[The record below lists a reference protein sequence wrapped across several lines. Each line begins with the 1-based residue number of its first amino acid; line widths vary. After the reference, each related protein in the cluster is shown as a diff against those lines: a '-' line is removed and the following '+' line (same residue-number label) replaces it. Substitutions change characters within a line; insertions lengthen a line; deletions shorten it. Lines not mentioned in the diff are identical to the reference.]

1 MTIRA
6 NDPSLRSW
14 VDVPADSDFPIQNL
28 PFGITRRK
36 QDAAPVVVV
45 AIGNQVADLQV
56 LAEHGF
62 FDDLSIPREVFSQPV
77 LNDLIA
83 LGKAKTI
90 ALRNRMSQILD
101 SDFDEWD
108 ASELAGFFLCPQCHC
123 G

>member
-28 PFGITRRK
+28 PFGIALRK

-45 AIGNQVADLQV
+45 AIGDQVADLQV

-62 FDDLSIPREVFSQPV
+62 LTIWAYRERYSHNPFS
-77 LNDLIA
+77 
-83 LGKAKTI
+83 TI
-90 ALRNRMSQILD
+90 
-101 SDFDEWD
+101 
-108 ASELAGFFLCPQCHC
+108 
-123 G
+123 